1 MTNGRSLGIRASLSC
16 TGTLSLAGVGRRG
29 PRYSAA
35 VDQAPPQRSA
45 ARAFPLHRP
54 LIALGIRGPQGR
66 RGQGRNRKPQPEAK
80 RRDRVRISARSAALD
95 RRSRAGG
102 HRSPVLGGEWSVQPL
117 RAVDYRHRPSHT
129 TEASGARSGPQAAKA
144 IGIEARRAETAVGW
158 LGSRKPGPKGI
169 ALFPVR
175 HPYRWSAIERSPND
189 DRAY

>member
-1 MTNGRSLGIRASLSC
+1 MHHRYLYLSSKRLTFGNDLCGFRPKC

-102 HRSPVLGGEWSVQPL
+102 HRSPVLGGEWSVQPP
-117 RAVDYRHRPSHT
+117 RAVDYSQHQSPPCTVFRVRKWSAERSCVRHAQGRPW
-129 TEASGARSGPQAAKA
+129 P
-144 IGIEARRAETAVGW
+144 V
-158 LGSRKPGPKGI
+158 PKG
-169 ALFPVR
+169 
-175 HPYRWSAIERSPND
+175 
-189 DRAY
+189 